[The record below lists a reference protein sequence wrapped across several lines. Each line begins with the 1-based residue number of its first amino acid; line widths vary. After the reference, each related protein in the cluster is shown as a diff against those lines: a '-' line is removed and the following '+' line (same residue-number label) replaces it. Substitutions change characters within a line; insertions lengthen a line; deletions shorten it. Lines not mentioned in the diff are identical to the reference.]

1 MPSNIVPN
9 TIDHTY
15 PVAGRDN
22 DSQGFRDNFTN
33 IKNNF
38 EYAEAEI
45 DDLQANF
52 TNIKNNFEYAEAE
65 IDDLQANGI
74 FKSALTGGS
83 LDNDMSGALI
93 SNAQIKGF
101 REVRIANPET
111 AGVINLDVSAGQYQ
125 TISTS
130 TNAITL
136 SFTNWASAGN
146 YSKIRVQI
154 EIDNILH
161 TITLPSQVTLGY
173 VQGLDS
179 DVITV
184 PKSGT
189 YIYEFSTQD
198 GGATIIISDIT
209 PLPAIY
215 RSVTLS
221 TGSGGD
227 HVGMMAYDADYIYTC
242 LADYDGTTAIWK
254 RVASGT
260 TW

>member
-1 MPSNIVPN
+1 MEQRDYQDK
-9 TIDHTY
+9 TI
-15 PVAGRDN
+15 
-22 DSQGFRDNFTN
+22 
-33 IKNNF
+33 
-38 EYAEAEI
+38 
-45 DDLQANF
+45 L
-52 TNIKNNFEYAEAE
+52 
-65 IDDLQANGI
+65 
-74 FKSALTGGS
+74 
-83 LDNDMSGALI
+83 
-93 SNAQIKGF
+93 
-101 REVRIANPET
+101 
-111 AGVINLDVSAGQYQ
+111 
-125 TISTS
+125 
-130 TNAITL
+130 
-136 SFTNWASAGN
+136 
-146 YSKIRVQI
+146 
-154 EIDNILH
+154 IDNITNRVMFNFKDTATNDLSWSDNILEVTSNH
-161 TITLPSQVTLGY
+161 KDITVCCSG
-173 VQGLDS
+173 GLDS

>member
-1 MPSNIVPN
+1 MSSNIVPS

-45 DDLQANF
+45 DDIQL
-52 TNIKNNFEYAEAE
+52 K
-65 IDDLQANGI
+65 GI
-74 FKSALTGGS
+74 FKSALTGGT
-83 LDNDMSGALI
+83 LDNDMAGALI

-101 REVRIANPET
+101 RELRIAKPET
-111 AGVINLDVSAGQYQ
+111 TGAIALDVSAGQYQ
-125 TISTS
+125 TISSS
-130 TNAITL
+130 TGSMTL
-136 SFTNWASAGN
+136 SFTNWAATAN

-154 EIDNILH
+154 EISNTAH

-173 VQGLDS
+173 VQGLVS

-184 PKSGT
+184 PKTGT

-198 GGATIIISDIT
+198 AGATIIISDVT
-209 PLPAIY
+209 PLPAVY
-215 RSVTLS
+215 RTIATS
-221 TGSGGD
+221 TGSAGD
-227 HVGMMAYDADYIYTC
+227 HIGMMAYDTNYIYTC
-242 LADYDGTTAIWK
+242 IADYDGTTAIWK
-254 RVASGT
+254 RVASGA

>member
-45 DDLQANF
+45 DDLQAN
-52 TNIKNNFEYAEAE
+52 
-65 IDDLQANGI
+65 GI
-74 FKSALTGGS
+74 FKGV
-83 LDNDMSGALI
+83 LDNDMDGTLI

-101 REVRIANPET
+101 REVRIAKPET

-125 TISTS
+125 TVSTS
-130 TNAITL
+130 TNSMIL
-136 SFTNWASAGN
+136 SFTDWASAGN

-154 EIDNILH
+154 EIDNISH

-173 VQGLDS
+173 VQGLLS
-179 DVITV
+179 NVITV
-184 PKSGT
+184 PTTGT

-198 GGATIIISDIT
+198 AGATIIISDIT
-209 PLPAIY
+209 PLPVVY
-215 RSVTLS
+215 RTISTS
-221 TGSGGD
+221 TGSAGD
-227 HVGMMAYDADYIYTC
+227 HAGMMAYDVDYIYTC
-242 LADYDGTTAIWK
+242 LSNYDGSTAIWK
-254 RVASGT
+254 RVASGDN
-260 TW
+260 W

>member
-22 DSQGFRDNFTN
+22 DSQGFRD
-33 IKNNF
+33 
-38 EYAEAEI
+38 
-45 DDLQANF
+45 NF

-101 REVRIANPET
+101 REVRVATPET

-154 EIDNILH
+154 EIANILH

>member
-22 DSQGFRDNFTN
+22 DSQGFRD
-33 IKNNF
+33 
-38 EYAEAEI
+38 
-45 DDLQANF
+45 NF

-101 REVRIANPET
+101 REVRVANPET

-173 VQGLDS
+173 VQGLLGN
-179 DVITV
+179 VITV
-184 PKSGT
+184 PAGT

-198 GGATIIISDIT
+198 AGATIIISDIT
-209 PLPAIY
+209 PLPVIY
-215 RSVTLS
+215 RTIATS
-221 TGSGGD
+221 TGSAGD
-227 HVGMMAYDADYIYTC
+227 HIGMMAYDVDFIYTC
-242 LADYDGTTAIWK
+242 LSDYDGSTAIWK
-254 RVASGT
+254 RVASGV